1 MKSRHG
7 AARRRDY
14 PEGLRGPDVATTPS
28 SPAWV
33 MHETLTEILR
43 RLNQANERGGVAPEL
58 EYAELERAMFRFW
71 ATEAGEVDL
80 AFALQ
85 LLLENGLVDTVNQ
98 PVYAWDR
105 QRVVG
110 ERFRITTMGKSY
122 LMRQI
127 VESERIR

>member
-1 MKSRHG
+1 M
-7 AARRRDY
+7 AAA
-14 PEGLRGPDVATTPS
+14 PP

-33 MHETLTEILR
+33 VHETLLEILR
-43 RLNQANERGGVAPEL
+43 RLNQAHERGGVAPEL
-58 EYAELERAMFRFW
+58 EYAELERAMYRFW
-71 ATEAGEVDL
+71 ATLAGEVDL

-85 LLLENGLVDTVNQ
+85 LLLENGLVDTVRD

-105 QRVVG
+105 QRVMG

-127 VESERIR
+127 VETERIL